1 MISVY
6 RDQGDESHEEQ
17 LTESAE
23 TSSRE
28 SLRPDV
34 DSSDDTK
41 FKADIKLLVIL
52 WL

>member
-34 DSSDDTK
+34 D
-41 FKADIKLLVIL
+41 ADIKLLVIL
-52 WL
+52 WP